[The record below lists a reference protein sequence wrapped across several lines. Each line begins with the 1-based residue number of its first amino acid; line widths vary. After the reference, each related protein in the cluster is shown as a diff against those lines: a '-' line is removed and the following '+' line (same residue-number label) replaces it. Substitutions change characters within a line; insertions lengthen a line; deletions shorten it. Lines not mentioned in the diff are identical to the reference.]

1 MSNVCPEVLEW
12 HEQSRCFNAQNI
24 TPYLQEVGL
33 LGRNVC
39 VGWRDVSGVG
49 REQEASDLLRNITSS
64 FGLICPNLLLRY
76 FLILLTPPFFFCSL
90 PLFSPPPLPVSHPLF
105 HPLLATGSWAGMSKP
120 LGSICRLQ
128 VSFSQRV
135 LGDKCRGLYSQLEA
149 SFILFSHL

>member
-49 REQEASDLLRNITSS
+49 REQEASDLQRNITSS
-64 FGLICPNLLLRY
+64 FGLICPNLLSDTFSSSSPRL
-76 FLILLTPPFFFCSL
+76 FFFFCSL

-135 LGDKCRGLYSQLEA
+135 LGDKCSGL
-149 SFILFSHL
+149 